1 MRLSYDKE
9 QQTKRE
15 EKRKKDIA
23 RAKEKHNLQKTEL
36 NKKINDLLNDIDNHP
51 QKNIIEETKF
61 QISKLKNEKESL
73 SFFEIDKKKTLQ
85 KQIDDFTYYLK
96 EYTEDMEKDVANLE
110 EEINIVKARIEE
122 IDLELSKE
130 N

>member
-1 MRLSYDKE
+1 MRLAYDKE

-23 RAKEKHNLQKTEL
+23 RTKEKHNLQKTEL
-36 NKKINDLLNDIDNHP
+36 KINDLLNDIDNHP

-61 QISKLKNEKESL
+61 QISKLKIEKESL
-73 SFFEIDKKKTLQ
+73 SFFEIGKKKTLQ

-110 EEINIVKARIEE
+110 KEINIVKSRIEE
-122 IDLELSKE
+122 IDLELSI
-130 N
+130 

>member
-1 MRLSYDKE
+1 MRLAYDKE

-23 RAKEKHNLQKTEL
+23 KAKEKLNLEKTEL

-73 SFFEIDKKKTLQ
+73 SFFEIGKKKTLQ
-85 KQIDDFTYYLK
+85 KQIDNFTYYLK
-96 EYTEDMEKDVANLE
+96 EYTENMEKDVANLE
-110 EEINIVKARIEE
+110 EEFNIVKSRIEE
-122 IDLELSKE
+122 IDLELSI
-130 N
+130 

>member
-1 MRLSYDKE
+1 MRLAYDKE

-23 RAKEKHNLQKTEL
+23 KAKEKLNLEKTEL
-36 NKKINDLLNDIDNHP
+36 NKKINELLNDIDNHP

-73 SFFEIDKKKTLQ
+73 NFFEIGKKKTLQ
-85 KQIDDFTYYLK
+85 KQIDNFTYYLK
-96 EYTEDMEKDVANLE
+96 EHTEDMEEDVANLE
-110 EEINIVKARIEE
+110 EEINIAKARIEE
-122 IDLELSKE
+122 IDLELSI
-130 N
+130 

>member
-1 MRLSYDKE
+1 MRLAYDKE

-23 RAKEKHNLQKTEL
+23 KAKEKLNLEKTEL

-61 QISKLKNEKESL
+61 QISKLNNEKESL
-73 SFFEIDKKKTLQ
+73 SFFEIGKKKTLQ
-85 KQIDDFTYYLK
+85 KQIDNFTYYLK
-96 EYTEDMEKDVANLE
+96 EYTENMEKDVANLE
-110 EEINIVKARIEE
+110 EEFNIVKSRIEE
-122 IDLELSKE
+122 IDLELSI
-130 N
+130 

>member
-1 MRLSYDKE
+1 MIKSNRQKGKKS
-9 QQTKRE
+9 
-15 EKRKKDIA
+15 EKKILQGQKKT
-23 RAKEKHNLQKTEL
+23 HNLQKTEL

-73 SFFEIDKKKTLQ
+73 SFFEIGKKKTLQ

-96 EYTEDMEKDVANLE
+96 EYTQDMEKDVANLE
-110 EEINIVKARIEE
+110 KEINIVKARIEE

>member
-1 MRLSYDKE
+1 MRLAYDKE

-23 RAKEKHNLQKTEL
+23 RAKEKLNLEKTEL

-73 SFFEIDKKKTLQ
+73 SFFEIVKKKTLQ
-85 KQIDDFTYYLK
+85 KQIDNFTYYLK
-96 EYTEDMEKDVANLE
+96 EYTENMEKDVANLE
-110 EEINIVKARIEE
+110 EEFNIVKSRIEE
-122 IDLELSKE
+122 IDLELSI
-130 N
+130 

>member
-1 MRLSYDKE
+1 MRLAYDKE

-23 RAKEKHNLQKTEL
+23 KVKEKLNLQKIEL
-36 NKKINDLLNDIDNHP
+36 NKKINELLNDIDNHP

-73 SFFEIDKKKTLQ
+73 SFFEIGKKKTLQ
-85 KQIDDFTYYLK
+85 KQIDNFTYYLK
-96 EYTEDMEKDVANLE
+96 EYTEDMEEDVANLE
-110 EEINIVKARIEE
+110 EEINIAKARIEE
-122 IDLELSKE
+122 IDLELSI
-130 N
+130 

>member
-1 MRLSYDKE
+1 MRLAYDKE

-23 RAKEKHNLQKTEL
+23 KVKEKLNLQKIEL
-36 NKKINDLLNDIDNHP
+36 NKYINELLNDIDNHP

-73 SFFEIDKKKTLQ
+73 SFFEIGKKKTLQ
-85 KQIDDFTYYLK
+85 KQIDNFTYYLK
-96 EYTEDMEKDVANLE
+96 EYTEDMEEDVANLE
-110 EEINIVKARIEE
+110 EEINIAKARIEE
-122 IDLELSKE
+122 IDLELSI
-130 N
+130 

>member
-1 MRLSYDKE
+1 MRLAYDKE
-9 QQTKRE
+9 QQTKRK

-23 RAKEKHNLQKTEL
+23 RAKEKLNLEKTEL

-73 SFFEIDKKKTLQ
+73 NFFEIGKKKTLQ
-85 KQIDDFTYYLK
+85 KQIDNFTYYLK
-96 EYTEDMEKDVANLE
+96 EYTEDMEEDVANLE
-110 EEINIVKARIEE
+110 EEINIAKARIEE
-122 IDLELSKE
+122 IDLELSI
-130 N
+130 

>member
-1 MRLSYDKE
+1 MRLAYDKE

-23 RAKEKHNLQKTEL
+23 RIKEKHNLQKKEL
-36 NKKINDLLNDIDNHP
+36 KINDLLNDIDNHP

-61 QISKLKNEKESL
+61 QISKLKIEKESL
-73 SFFEIDKKKTLQ
+73 SFFEIGKKKTLQ

-110 EEINIVKARIEE
+110 EEINIVKSRIEE
-122 IDLELSKE
+122 IDLELSI
-130 N
+130 

>member
-1 MRLSYDKE
+1 MRLAYDKE

-23 RAKEKHNLQKTEL
+23 RTKEKHNLQKTEL
-36 NKKINDLLNDIDNHP
+36 KINDLLNDIDNHP

-61 QISKLKNEKESL
+61 QISKLKIEKESL
-73 SFFEIDKKKTLQ
+73 SFFEIGKKKTLQ
-85 KQIDDFTYYLK
+85 KRIDNFTYYLK
-96 EYTEDMEKDVANLE
+96 EYTEDMEEDVANLE

-122 IDLELSKE
+122 IDLELSI
-130 N
+130 

>member
-1 MRLSYDKE
+1 MRLAYDKE

-23 RAKEKHNLQKTEL
+23 RTKEKHNLQKTEL
-36 NKKINDLLNDIDNHP
+36 KINDLLNDIDNHP

-61 QISKLKNEKESL
+61 QISKLKIEKESL
-73 SFFEIDKKKTLQ
+73 SFFEIGKKKTLQ
-85 KQIDDFTYYLK
+85 KQIDNFTYYLK
-96 EYTEDMEKDVANLE
+96 EYTEDMEEDVANLE

-122 IDLELSKE
+122 IDLELSI
-130 N
+130 

>member
-1 MRLSYDKE
+1 MRLAYDKE

-23 RAKEKHNLQKTEL
+23 RIKEKHNLQKTEL
-36 NKKINDLLNDIDNHP
+36 KINDLLNDIDNHP

-61 QISKLKNEKESL
+61 QISKLKIEKESL
-73 SFFEIDKKKTLQ
+73 SFFEIGKKKTLQ

-110 EEINIVKARIEE
+110 EEINIVKSRIEE
-122 IDLELSKE
+122 IDLELSI
-130 N
+130 

>member
-1 MRLSYDKE
+1 MRLAYDKE

-23 RAKEKHNLQKTEL
+23 KAKEKLNLEKTEI

-61 QISKLKNEKESL
+61 QISRLKM
-73 SFFEIDKKKTLQ
+73 KK
-85 KQIDDFTYYLK
+85 
-96 EYTEDMEKDVANLE
+96 NL
-110 EEINIVKARIEE
+110 
-122 IDLELSKE
+122 
-130 N
+130 

>member
-1 MRLSYDKE
+1 MRLAYDKE

-23 RAKEKHNLQKTEL
+23 KAKEKLNLEKTEL
-36 NKKINDLLNDIDNHP
+36 NKKINELLNDIYNHP

-73 SFFEIDKKKTLQ
+73 NFFEIGKKKTLQ
-85 KQIDDFTYYLK
+85 KQIDNFTYYLK
-96 EYTEDMEKDVANLE
+96 EYTEDMEEDVANLE
-110 EEINIVKARIEE
+110 EEINIAKARIEE
-122 IDLELSKE
+122 IDLELSI
-130 N
+130 

>member
-1 MRLSYDKE
+1 MRLAYDKE

-23 RAKEKHNLQKTEL
+23 KAKEKLNLEKTEL

-51 QKNIIEETKF
+51 QKNIIEKTKF

-73 SFFEIDKKKTLQ
+73 SFFEIVKKKTLQ
-85 KQIDDFTYYLK
+85 KQIDNFTYYLK
-96 EYTEDMEKDVANLE
+96 EYTENMEKDVANLE
-110 EEINIVKARIEE
+110 EEINIAKARIEE
-122 IDLELSKE
+122 IDLELSI
-130 N
+130 

>member
-1 MRLSYDKE
+1 MRLAYDKE

-23 RAKEKHNLQKTEL
+23 RTKEKHNLQKTEL
-36 NKKINDLLNDIDNHP
+36 KINDLLNDIDNHP

-61 QISKLKNEKESL
+61 QISKLKIEKESL
-73 SFFEIDKKKTLQ
+73 SFFEIGKKKTLQ

-110 EEINIVKARIEE
+110 EEINIVKSRIEE
-122 IDLELSKE
+122 IDLELSI
-130 N
+130 